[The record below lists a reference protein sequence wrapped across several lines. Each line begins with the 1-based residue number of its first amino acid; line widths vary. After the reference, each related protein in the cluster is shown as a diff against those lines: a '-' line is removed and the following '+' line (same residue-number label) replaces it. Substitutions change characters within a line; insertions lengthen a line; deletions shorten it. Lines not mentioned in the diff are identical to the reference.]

1 VIVVLRIF
9 FVVVL
14 GSMLA
19 VTSWASVQV
28 PLWSVPREV
37 ATHPWFIATLVDA
50 YWGFF
55 TFFAWQC
62 YKEPSWASRA
72 LWLLALV
79 LLGNIAM
86 AVYGLLVT
94 FRLPAGA
101 GAAHVLLRRAP
112 MSPLVPAALVMIIAG
127 VGAVTAFL

>member
-1 VIVVLRIF
+1 MPLIR
-9 FVVVL
+9 L
-14 GSMLA
+14 GLKGDLPGFRFRADSVRAAGRRLLA
-19 VTSWASVQV
+19 DKDE
-28 PLWSVPREV
+28 LIRKGILK
-37 ATHPWFIATLVDA
+37 H
-50 YWGFF
+50 
-55 TFFAWQC
+55 AWQC

-94 FRLPAGA
+94 FRLPPNA